1 MLLAS
6 EIVTTYKLMCILK
19 PYLISKTVFMCVC
32 VYTHMNDFQQF
43 ALKLQTHFV
52 HLLLDVSPLMSLGI
66 QCPKDNSGFPLQNL
80 ILFRV
85 FLFNKK
91 IL

>member
-32 VYTHMNDFQQF
+32 VYTYE
-43 ALKLQTHFV
+43 
-52 HLLLDVSPLMSLGI
+52 
-66 QCPKDNSGFPLQNL
+66 
-80 ILFRV
+80 
-85 FLFNKK
+85 
-91 IL
+91 